1 MLFNVISS
9 FAIEKVTTQ
18 SLIIF
23 SMSIIFQ
30 FSVCSLLTLWS
41 LVAAQDWE
49 QQNFGIRNFHQKD
62 DLIANVDE
70 DAPRVVKTNRRH
82 RFRRK
87 KLKDEGNSP
96 GSAPKRIDV
105 SMRRMRGRSHNSVPR
120 QSTIDS
126 SVPTFSSLLAAKP
139 SFAEFK
145 DHNIVATKNNFQLN
159 LVKNSLHS
167 LKVSFYDIVNY

>member
-1 MLFNVISS
+1 
-9 FAIEKVTTQ
+9 
-18 SLIIF
+18 
-23 SMSIIFQ
+23 MSIIFQ

-82 RFRRK
+82 RFLRK

-105 SMRRMRGRSHNSVPR
+105 SMRRMRGRSHSSVPR

-145 DHNIVATKNNFQLN
+145 ENFMDKLNHNIVATKNNFQLN